1 MYPKTVVQNDML
13 SSLTLY
19 SLQYFFLRALVQRVM
34 EPSRIYSIAL
44 VTSAIIFL
52 GHKIEDR
59 FTDKPGKSCAPE
71 HPENWKCKF
80 PGQIVSHKP
89 WDWKTGLCVTFIY
102 VLIGVIVT
110 LGVSKLTFAVEA
122 SKTLWTP
129 ATVGFVLF
137 SLFWI
142 AWGPGRRT
150 TRRRRTTG

>member
-1 MYPKTVVQNDML
+1 M
-13 SSLTLY
+13 
-19 SLQYFFLRALVQRVM
+19 RA
-34 EPSRIYSIAL
+34 P
-44 VTSAIIFL
+44 
-52 GHKIEDR
+52 D
-59 FTDKPGKSCAPE
+59 

-110 LGVSKLTFAVEA
+110 LGVSKLAFAVEA

-142 AWGPGRRT
+142 AWGAWETHHQKKTHNRMMKNKTMKRGTPFSCMFTKFIFFVYLPITLWFLSRQVW
-150 TRRRRTTG
+150 